1 MDDDIATAK
10 RYRKRAEEIR
20 TIADGM
26 LDSSSRRILLSI
38 AQDYERMAVSLDRIE
53 ETDRIMA
60 SRGTAVRD

>member
-10 RYRKRAEEIR
+10 KYRKRAEEIR

-26 LDSSSRRILLSI
+26 LDSNSRNILLSI
-38 AQDYERMAVSLDRIE
+38 SKDYDRMAVSLDRIE

-60 SRGTAVRD
+60 ARPPVARG